1 MDLQAYFRWQD
12 PPFRFLSDEQKIQ
25 FRNRAN
31 NERYSTGEIIWT
43 TDNPGKQ
50 FSIVSGRVR
59 LQEMGTDKTLGILTA
74 GDWFGDLLDLS
85 GQFQARAASKD
96 VEVVYWESKDW
107 QNAASAELD
116 EFWQQQRAS
125 YQLENADLPQPVSG
139 YPFIFS
145 PNTAVACLAMVA
157 EDLKNPVSFDSIQ
170 RQLLS
175 SQPNDVVAAGEKLG
189 LQLQEL
195 RVNWDDLRQLSFP
208 LLLRWQQ
215 QDWIVVYGLKRN
227 RAIVANPTNHNRT
240 CETLPRSLLEENWNG
255 QLWQVELLQKS
266 EKFDLSW
273 FVPAVWRYRKL
284 LGEVLLASLTL
295 QILGLATPILTQFI
309 IDRAIVYGNLGTLDV
324 MAVAL
329 LGVALFEALLGI
341 LRLFIFSHTTNRL
354 DLSLSAQVFRH
365 LMQLPLNYF
374 ESRRVGDTVARV
386 QELENIRQFLTGTAL
401 SVLLDSVFSVVY
413 LAIMFSYNVTLT
425 WVALA
430 VIPLFAAL
438 TVIGT
443 PWLRHWLNE
452 TFNRN
457 ADSQSFLVET
467 VTGIQAVK
475 AHAAEPEARR
485 RWEGLFARY
494 IRTSFKATTTS
505 NIGNN
510 IGDFLT
516 NFSYLIILWFG
527 ARQVIDEKLTIG
539 ALVAFQMLSARV
551 TGPLLRLVEL
561 WQEFQQ
567 VLLSVD
573 RLGDILNA
581 APEAQSG
588 TGLILESQAGK
599 VTFDKVFFRYQPDTE
614 YVLDGISF
622 TAEPGMF
629 VGIVGRSGSGK
640 STVSKLIQRLYEV
653 ESGTIAIDDFDIK
666 KADITSLRQRISVVL
681 QDDFLFNSSVI
692 ENITLGDV
700 NITEDQAI
708 AAAKQAVADEFVIQ
722 LPQSYDTNIG
732 ERGVSLSGGQRQRL
746 ALARLFLS
754 SAPILILDEA
764 TSSLDSET
772 EQKVLNNLRQISQN
786 RTVFMVAHRFAPL
799 KEADLILVLEKGTIA
814 EYGTHEELLR
824 KKGVYSTLYQRQQA
838 SV

>member
-1 MDLQAYFRWQD
+1 M
-12 PPFRFLSDEQKIQ
+12 
-25 FRNRAN
+25 
-31 NERYSTGEIIWT
+31 
-43 TDNPGKQ
+43 
-50 FSIVSGRVR
+50 
-59 LQEMGTDKTLGILTA
+59 
-74 GDWFGDLLDLS
+74 
-85 GQFQARAASKD
+85 
-96 VEVVYWESKDW
+96 
-107 QNAASAELD
+107 
-116 EFWQQQRAS
+116 
-125 YQLENADLPQPVSG
+125 
-139 YPFIFS
+139 
-145 PNTAVACLAMVA
+145 
-157 EDLKNPVSFDSIQ
+157 
-170 RQLLS
+170 
-175 SQPNDVVAAGEKLG
+175 
-189 LQLQEL
+189 
-195 RVNWDDLRQLSFP
+195 
-208 LLLRWQQ
+208 
-215 QDWIVVYGLKRN
+215 
-227 RAIVANPTNHNRT
+227 H
-240 CETLPRSLLEENWNG
+240 
-255 QLWQVELLQKS
+255 
-266 EKFDLSW
+266 
-273 FVPAVWRYRKL
+273 
-284 LGEVLLASLTL
+284 
-295 QILGLATPILTQFI
+295 
-309 IDRAIVYGNLGTLDV
+309 
-324 MAVAL
+324 
-329 LGVALFEALLGI
+329 
-341 LRLFIFSHTTNRL
+341 
-354 DLSLSAQVFRH
+354 
-365 LMQLPLNYF
+365 LPLNYF

-588 TGLILESQAGK
+588 IGLVLPPPEGKAGK
-599 VTFDKVFFRYQPDTE
+599 VTFDKVFFRYQLDTE
-614 YVLDGISF
+614 YVLNGISF
-622 TAEPGMF
+622 TAQPGMF

-640 STVSKLIQRLYEV
+640 STLSKLIQRLYEV

-666 KADITSLRQRISVVL
+666 KADIGSLRQRVSVVL
-681 QDDFLFNSSVI
+681 QDDFLFNGSVI
-692 ENITLGDV
+692 ENITLGNDS
-700 NITEDQAI
+700 ISRERAI
-708 AAAKQAVADEFVIQ
+708 EAAKQAVADEFVIQ
-722 LPQSYDTNIG
+722 LPQGYDTNIG

-772 EQKVLNNLRQISQN
+772 EQKVLKNLHQVFQY
-786 RTVFMVAHRFAPL
+786 RTRFMVAHRFAPL
-799 KEADLILVLEKGTIA
+799 KEADLILVLAKGTIA